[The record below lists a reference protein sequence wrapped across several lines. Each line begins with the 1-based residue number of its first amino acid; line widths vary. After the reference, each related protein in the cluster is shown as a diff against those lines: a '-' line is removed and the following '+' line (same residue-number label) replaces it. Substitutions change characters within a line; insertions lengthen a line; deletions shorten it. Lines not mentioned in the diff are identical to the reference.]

1 MKKPFYAGAGD
12 EVKMKAR
19 VLVDNIPDENVK
31 GEWGLCIYIEYND
44 KKILLDSGGSDLFL
58 SNAEAYGVKI
68 EDVDL
73 AVLSHAHSDHSN
85 GMDYFFEKNK
95 KASFYLQE
103 SAIEKYY
110 LKAFIFH
117 KYIGIA
123 RSTFDQYQDRI
134 TFVSGDYKLC
144 DGVYLIAHKTP
155 GLESIGKRERMYTRS
170 ARKWVPDNFSH
181 EQSLVFDTD
190 KGLVI
195 FNSCSHGGAYTI
207 IDEVKATF
215 PDKQAYALIGGFHL
229 HNKSEKEVRAF
240 AEKVR
245 ETKIAY
251 LCTGHCT
258 GQKAYDILC
267 EELGDRIA
275 QLHVGLTME
284 F

>member
-1 MKKPFYAGAGD
+1 MINCAEKAILFGTGD

-19 VLVDNIPDENVK
+19 VLVDNIPDKNVA
-31 GEWGLCIYIEYND
+31 GEWGLCIYIEYKD

-123 RSTFDQYQDRI
+123 RSTFDQYRDRI
-134 TFVSGDYKLC
+134 TFVPGDY
-144 DGVYLIAHKTP
+144 
-155 GLESIGKRERMYTRS
+155 
-170 ARKWVPDNFSH
+170 
-181 EQSLVFDTD
+181 
-190 KGLVI
+190 
-195 FNSCSHGGAYTI
+195 
-207 IDEVKATF
+207 
-215 PDKQAYALIGGFHL
+215 
-229 HNKSEKEVRAF
+229 
-240 AEKVR
+240 
-245 ETKIAY
+245 
-251 LCTGHCT
+251 
-258 GQKAYDILC
+258 
-267 EELGDRIA
+267 
-275 QLHVGLTME
+275 QL
-284 F
+284 